1 MPIHT
6 ARPSGPGDLTEWDS
20 VNVSG
25 PALANW
31 QAVAA
36 LSSNQFVIAPASGRR
51 DRYVVPN
58 LPASA
63 VGVSLVTVYV
73 LLAGDD
79 VGEVRLAL
87 RLAGVESYG
96 TAVVPPNGGYALYF
110 FEFPLAPGGLAWTVA
125 RRNAIQFGPDS
136 VSVGA
141 GDAPNLDEA
150 WIETSYVDPVATAL
164 ITDRQTIASP
174 GAGRASIP
182 CDARRIS
189 LPSPGG
195 GRATLTCPQKRVD
208 VVSPLAGRATIPV
221 APERD

>member
-25 PALANW
+25 AALPNW
-31 QAVAA
+31 QAVSA
-36 LSSNQFVIAPASGRR
+36 LSPNQFVIASAAGLR

-58 LPASA
+58 LPAAA
-63 VGVSLVTVYV
+63 VGVSLVTVYA

-79 VGEVRLAL
+79 ASEVRFAL

-96 TAVVPPNGGYALYF
+96 AAVVPPGGGYALYF

-125 RRNAIQFGPDS
+125 RRNAIQFGPES
-136 VSVGA
+136 VTAEA
-141 GDAPNLDEA
+141 GGPPNLDEA

-174 GAGRASIP
+174 GAGRATIP

-189 LPSPGG
+189 LPAPGG
-195 GRATLTCPQKRVD
+195 GRVALTCPQKRVD
-208 VVSPLAGRATIPV
+208 VIAPRGGRATIPI